1 MNQTD
6 FQAKVLEHMGSTDA
20 KLENISGWMGKLDGE
35 VAGLRADGC
44 STGKRNSERIKTLE
58 SAPKKNMIGG
68 GLVGG
73 GTAAVFVAI
82 VEGIKALMGGGSQ

>member
-1 MNQTD
+1 MNQAD

-44 STGKRNSERIKTLE
+44 STGKRNSERIKVLE
-58 SAPKKNMIGG
+58 DAPKK
-68 GLVGG
+68 GLVGASLA
-73 GTAAVFVAI
+73 GTGAGAFVYGLITAI
-82 VEGIKALMGGGSQ
+82 KGLIGK